1 MTGNRQI
8 AIRPAARARSDA
20 AKRAVR
26 QALID
31 AGSKLIA
38 GEGDTPVSLR
48 QIARHA
54 HYSPAIVYRYFPDKA
69 ALMQA
74 IRDDALEGLAERIAV
89 LLDEESDARALI
101 FAIANAG
108 FRFASEQS
116 ASYGMNILTPARTSA
131 GLPDGSDEP
140 DSAKDISIS
149 GARIH
154 ALYEKAILRF
164 FAQAGSEPVPV
175 GMAVASFMSIITGA
189 VALPSGSNYAALPA
203 REAVLHETVARLLD
217 SWESPE

>member
-1 MTGNRQI
+1 MTGNRQT

-48 QIARHA
+48 QIARYA

-74 IRDDALEGLAERIAV
+74 IRDALEGLAERIAV

-116 ASYGMNILTPARTSA
+116 ASYGMNILTTARRSA
-131 GLPDGSDEP
+131 GLPDGSDDP
-140 DSAKDISIS
+140 DTAKDISIS

-175 GMAVASFMSIITGA
+175 GMAVASFISIITGA

-217 SWESPE
+217 SWVSPE